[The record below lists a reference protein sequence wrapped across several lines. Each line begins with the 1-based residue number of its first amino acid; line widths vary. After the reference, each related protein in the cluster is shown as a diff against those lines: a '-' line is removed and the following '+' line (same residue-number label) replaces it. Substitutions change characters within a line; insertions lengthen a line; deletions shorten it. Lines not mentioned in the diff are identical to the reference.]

1 MGDKCV
7 IIVTSCLNMAAS
19 FGCCLCHDILPTDHH
34 RRKKLHGSSCENIK
48 KVLVKLSS
56 EDLESYLDTRDPN
69 AFICYKCETE
79 LNNVQKLEE
88 KINVLTADIK
98 DKLFKCTKYVH

>member
-1 MGDKCV
+1 MV
-7 IIVTSCLNMAAS
+7 VVWVN
-19 FGCCLCHDILPTDHH
+19 
-34 RRKKLHGSSCENIK
+34 RKKLHGSSSENIK
-48 KVLVKLSS
+48 KVLAKLTS
-56 EDLESYLDTRDPN
+56 EDSESYLDVRDPN

-98 DKLFKCTKYVH
+98 DKLS

>member
-1 MGDKCV
+1 
-7 IIVTSCLNMAAS
+7 MAAS
-19 FGCCLCHDILPTDHH
+19 FGCCLCQDILPTD
-34 RRKKLHGSSCENIK
+34 RRRRNKLHGSSCENIK

-56 EDLESYLDTRDPN
+56 EDLESYLDIRDPN
-69 AFICYKCETE
+69 AFICYIE

-98 DKLFKCTKYVH
+98 DKLSKCTKYTPTSSL

>member
-1 MGDKCV
+1 
-7 IIVTSCLNMAAS
+7 MAAS
-19 FGCCLCHDILPTDHH
+19 FGCCLCQDILPTDRR
-34 RRKKLHGSSCENIK
+34 RRKKLHGSSCEYIN

-56 EDLESYLDTRDPN
+56 EDLESYLDIRDPN

-88 KINVLTADIK
+88 KIN
-98 DKLFKCTKYVH
+98 DKLSKYVYQLQACKKGQGAVLN